1 MNCVFHIAPRSHWQQ
16 AQQVGV
22 YRASSLETE
31 GFIHCSTVSQ
41 VIRTANTFFQG
52 QRDLVLLRI
61 DPARL
66 NSELRYDV
74 IETGERFPHL
84 YGALNL
90 NAVTQVID
98 FEPSSDGT
106 FTLPALL

>member
-16 AQQVGV
+16 AQKMGV

-31 GFIHCSTVSQ
+31 GFIHFSTVTQ

-52 QRDLVLLRI
+52 QRGLVLLYI
-61 DPARL
+61 DPNRL

-90 NAVTQVID
+90 DAVIQVVD
-98 FEPSSDGT
+98 FEPGGDGK
-106 FTLPALL
+106 FTLPPQF